1 METQQKFALKYS
13 SFSSFLCPLLRPLTC
28 MLFLGVEVG
37 RETPASSVLCVMLST
52 NSRSGMSFFSS
63 WQIQRNSVVFKAS
76 CQLRDLTTVRSPW
89 LTLLAWFGFCSETSR
104 DTTSCACQGICA
116 CRSEHQR
123 EGVNHSSRNRPCRRP
138 VSTHDKAPE
147 ALIFPSLT
155 HFICLFLSLP
165 FISLSTSQHPSL
177 ASLHDDFCAALCV
190 VGQHCN
196 QLIIKV

>member
-13 SFSSFLCPLLRPLTC
+13 SFSSSLCPLLRPLTC
-28 MLFLGVEVG
+28 MLFLE
-37 RETPASSVLCVMLST
+37 EKKQTPPGIQHIMFNAFSQQQMWSV
-52 NSRSGMSFFSS
+52 FFSS

-89 LTLLAWFGFCSETSR
+89 LTLLAWFGFCSETSQ

-116 CRSEHQR
+116 CRSEHQG
-123 EGVNHSSRNRPCRRP
+123 EEVNHSSRNRPCRRP

-155 HFICLFLSLP
+155 HFIWLFLSP
-165 FISLSTSQHPSL
+165 PCISLFTSEHLSL
-177 ASLHDDFCAALCV
+177 ASLHDDLCAALCV